1 MVPLTVSSFG
11 NLNNM
16 QFLCENG
23 RVHKFAN
30 SFCSPAF
37 MLQEYKMQI
46 GELSGQHDFRWP
58 ILDSKYN
65 VAAQSGECSVVPL
78 ANLSHIQ
85 SWNEY
90 VVKLCRVLCSFL
102 LAPEDV
108 KPHHPQ
114 ASSIRIMTPVSLVY
128 GDLSIK
134 WVMRVLV
141 AVFPCIRACSNQND
155 LPAHLRYVSWL
166 TPLTFLLLLCFL
178 NKEHSH

>member
-1 MVPLTVSSFG
+1 MAPLTASSFG

-37 MLQEYKMQI
+37 MLQEYKLQI
-46 GELSGQHDFRWP
+46 GELSGQHGFRWS
-58 ILDSKYN
+58 ILVWKSY
-65 VAAQSGECSVVPL
+65 VAAESGECSAVPL
-78 ANLSHIQ
+78 ANITHIQ

-90 VVKLCRVLCSFL
+90 VLKLCRVLCSFL
-102 LAPEDV
+102 LAPDDV

-114 ASSIRIMTPVSLVY
+114 TSSIRIMTPVSLVY

-141 AVFPCIRACSNQND
+141 AVFPCIKACSNQNN
-155 LPAHLRYVSWL
+155 LPAHLRSVSWL
-166 TPLTFLLLLCFL
+166 ISLCFLLLLFL
-178 NKEHSH
+178 DISID